1 MTQQQLFHS
10 CFINTFINPW
20 SYFLKCWIA
29 NLYLNPGLFTN
40 TYIKSWASCIYGRWL
55 LKLYKPQYHTYCQ
68 YANSGESMKEFMN
81 LKVIVFSLFHD
92 LKNTVE
98 KTLKYLRQNAVNILY
113 LFKQ

>member
-1 MTQQQLFHS
+1 
-10 CFINTFINPW
+10 
-20 SYFLKCWIA
+20 
-29 NLYLNPGLFTN
+29 
-40 TYIKSWASCIYGRWL
+40 
-55 LKLYKPQYHTYCQ
+55 
-68 YANSGESMKEFMN
+68 MN